1 MIRKEKNCV
10 LTTVSGRRGWIA
22 WSALALA
29 GVSVGLWAQV
39 SFAAS
44 YPEKPI
50 KIVVPFPPGGGSD
63 VVARIVGAR
72 LAERLGQPVVVE
84 NLAGASSMLGAGRV
98 ANSQADGYT
107 LLMATNTTLSTNP
120 ALQPRM
126 PYDAAT
132 SFAPIS
138 QVVRTPL
145 ILIANPKSEVTS
157 VPELIKLAGQRAG
170 GMSYASFGAAST
182 GNIGGELFK
191 RATRTEMVHVPYRG
205 SAPAIADLVAGH
217 VPILF
222 DTGATALAQIKAGR
236 ARALAVLQ
244 PKRSPL
250 APDVPAMSEFGFP
263 NIDITVWFGLLAP
276 AGTPRPIVQRLS
288 QEIAEIVREPATHE
302 KLLGQNVEAVGSSPS
317 EFAEFLKADRG
328 AMAQIIKD
336 AAITID

>member
-1 MIRKEKNCV
+1 MNTRFSA
-10 LTTVSGRRGWIA
+10 LTASLRSLPQAVVSGTVGLMA
-22 WSALALA
+22 AAALAWMPQA
-29 GVSVGLWAQV
+29 SV
-39 SFAAS
+39 AAA

-50 KIVVPFPPGGGSD
+50 KIIVPFPAGGGSD

-72 LAERLGQPVVVE
+72 LAERLGQAVVVE
-84 NLAGASSMLGAGRV
+84 NVSGASSMLGAGRV
-98 ANSQADGYT
+98 ATSAADGYT

-120 ALQPRM
+120 ALQPKM

-138 QVVRTPL
+138 QVIRTPL
-145 ILIANPKSEVTS
+145 ILIANPKSEITS
-157 VPELIKLAGQRAG
+157 VPKLIELAKQRAG
-170 GMSYASFGAAST
+170 GLNYASFGAATT

-191 RATRTEMVHVPYRG
+191 RATNTSMVHVPYKG

-236 ARALAVLQ
+236 AIPLAVLQ

-250 APDVPAMSEFGFP
+250 APDVPAMSEFGYP
-263 NIDITVWFGLLAP
+263 SIDITVWFGLLAP
-276 AGTPRPIVQRLS
+276 AATPSAIVQRLS
-288 QEIAEIVREPATHE
+288 SEVAQIVQEPAIRE
-302 KLLGQNVEAVGSSPS
+302 KLLAQNVEPVGSTPA
-317 EFAEFLKADRG
+317 EFSEFLKADRA
-328 AMAQIIKD
+328 AMTRIIKE